1 MEISIILWI
10 VFALITAF
18 IAAKKNRSFL
28 GWLIIGLV
36 VPIIGFILVLVLPR
50 GEMEK
55 PKRAKEATA

>member
-10 VFALITAF
+10 VFAFITAF

-36 VPIIGFILVLVLPR
+36 VPIIGFILILVLPR
-50 GEMEK
+50 GEVEK
-55 PKRAKEATA
+55 AKRAKEATA